1 VKRTS
6 GEIHGRIA
14 SSSGSGVS
22 AESFDTLIRGP
33 LNKAILRKAKLLS
46 PKAHIKTDTSGIMV
60 PSKGLFGCGY
70 FGCVYATEDPNVVLK
85 ITTDESEAQL
95 SSFLA
100 SKRYR
105 SGIVRFYQVFE
116 IPGRFSFFEGEERKM
131 FSVWRENAIVAGMI
145 GSDRPSASP
154 DDPFPQRAQKLLAE
168 IFLRELPL
176 LDYMSVEEFRGI
188 FYDFL
193 DAVHRQYLA
202 SALFRSWDEDLRE
215 IFVAALDK
223 VKNPNLRLS
232 DLEPPNSP
240 EGTRDAALLLTHL
253 ADLRDTWLGNGI
265 GTFLLR
271 MLLEEEIMLTDVH
284 PGNVGIVNRE
294 NLPVLVDPGVVVSLR
309 GNSRA
314 PSDLPFYHDLPS
326 IFD

>member
-1 VKRTS
+1 MKRTS

-14 SSSGSGVS
+14 SASGSGVS

-33 LNKAILRKAKLLS
+33 LNRAILRKAKLLG
-46 PKAHIKTDTSGIMV
+46 PRAHIKTDAGGIMV
-60 PSKGLFGCGY
+60 PSKSLFGCGY

-85 ITTDESEAQL
+85 LTTDESEAQM

-105 SGIVRFYQVFE
+105 SGIVKFYQVFE
-116 IPGRFSFFEGEERKM
+116 IPGQFLFCGDKRKM
-131 FSVWRENAIVAGMI
+131 FAVWRENAIVAGMI
-145 GSDRPSASP
+145 GSDRPSA
-154 DDPFPQRAQKLLAE
+154 DTADPFPQRAQKLLAE

-176 LDYMSVEEFRGI
+176 LDYMSVAEFREI

-193 DAVHRQYLA
+193 DAVHRQYGA
-202 SALFRSWDEDLRE
+202 STFFRYWDEDLRE

-223 VKNPNLRLS
+223 VKNPNLLLS

-253 ADLRDTWLGNGI
+253 ADLRDTRLGNGI

-271 MLLEEEIMLTDVH
+271 MLLEEEIMLTDAH
-284 PGNVGIVNRE
+284 PGNVGIVKRE

-309 GNSRA
+309 GNSRE
-314 PSDLPFYHDLPS
+314 PSNLPFYRDLPS